1 MKFRDFTLFLLLAFT
16 MMSVRAAGEVNVMD
30 YAVGMDL
37 QETKIPDCL
46 RGKEYLSLCNQY
58 ENAAGDS
65 CSGVVKADAVMG
77 LEGKLFDVAVPS
89 DRYGCYTPLRE
100 LSWMPVPIMVAG
112 FIAKGQ
118 KKYFREAR
126 QNLQPEFHHRFDDQL
141 QFGGIALST
150 GLKLAG
156 VEGRSAW
163 GRYLASAG
171 LSYAA
176 MALMVNVV
184 KYSAHEMRPDGST
197 ANSFPSGHTA
207 TAFVGATV
215 LHKEYGLTRSPW
227 YSVAGYAMATTTGVM
242 RSLNNRHWISDILV
256 GAGIG
261 ILSTDLGYML
271 GDVMFKKRGI
281 VREEREGLN
290 DVRRN
295 PSFFS
300 ISMGASFTDDVPF
313 DMTTLSDSYA
323 ETGDVAVEGASL
335 RVGTATNVQ
344 AELGYFPF
352 KSFPYIGVG
361 TRFRISTAPVRANG
375 MKVYEDDGTLLNNPQ
390 VDITDQ
396 MAIFSEDFGLYFN
409 YPLSKRFAL
418 GAKALAGW
426 QQHGDVRLYAKAW
439 DENIRAAYLA
449 SNPSCTP
456 DELDEHSYTNGDQI
470 RIMKDSNFKW
480 GAGISLTYA
489 YRNGIAWKAFIDYD
503 WAKTDFNGQYYSD
516 RAYTQ
521 GAMSDE
527 DYETFLDGEFEKRTR
542 PFSFRKVMNTL
553 SIGASMSIK
562 F

>member
-176 MALMVNVV
+176 MALMVNLV

-323 ETGDVAVEGASL
+323 ETGNVAVEGASL

-418 GAKALAGW
+418 GAKVLAGW

-439 DENIRAAYLA
+439 DENIRAAYIA

-489 YRNGIAWKAFIDYD
+489 YRNGIAWKAFVDYD

-527 DYETFLDGEFEKRTR
+527 EYETFLDGEFEKRTR

-553 SIGASMSIK
+553 SIGASMSIM

>member
-46 RGKEYLSLCNQY
+46 RGKEYLSLCNLH
-58 ENAAGDS
+58 EDAAGNL
-65 CSGVVKADAVMG
+65 CRGMVDAGAVTG
-77 LEGKLFDVAVPS
+77 LEGNLSCVAVS
-89 DRYGCYTPLRE
+89 SEKYGSYTPLRE

-176 MALMVNVV
+176 MALIVNVV

-418 GAKALAGW
+418 GAKVLAGW

-489 YRNGIAWKAFIDYD
+489 YRNGIAWKAFVDYD

-527 DYETFLDGEFEKRTR
+527 EYETFLDGEFEKRTR

-553 SIGASMSIK
+553 SIGASMSIM

>member
-1 MKFRDFTLFLLLAFT
+1 MRLREFTLFLLLTFT
-16 MMSVRAAGEVNVMD
+16 MMAGRAAGEVNIMD

-37 QETKIPDCL
+37 QETKVPACL
-46 RGKEYLSLCNQY
+46 QGKEYLSLCNQY

-418 GAKALAGW
+418 GAKVLAGW

-439 DENIRAAYLA
+439 DENIRAAYIA

-489 YRNGIAWKAFIDYD
+489 YRNGIAWKAFVDYD

-553 SIGASMSIK
+553 SIGASMSIM

>member
-1 MKFRDFTLFLLLAFT
+1 MRLREFTLFLLLTFT
-16 MMSVRAAGEVNVMD
+16 MMAGRAAGEVNIMD

-37 QETKIPDCL
+37 QETKVPACL
-46 RGKEYLSLCNQY
+46 QGKEYLSLCNLH
-58 ENAAGDS
+58 EDAAGNL
-65 CSGVVKADAVMG
+65 CRGMVDAGAVTG
-77 LEGKLFDVAVPS
+77 LEGNLSCVAVS
-89 DRYGCYTPLRE
+89 SEKYGSYTPLRE

-527 DYETFLDGEFEKRTR
+527 EYETFLDGEFEKRTR

-553 SIGASMSIK
+553 SIGASMSIM

>member
-1 MKFRDFTLFLLLAFT
+1 MRLREFTLFLLLTFT
-16 MMSVRAAGEVNVMD
+16 MMAGRAAGEVNIMD

-37 QETKIPDCL
+37 QETKVPACL
-46 RGKEYLSLCNQY
+46 QGKEYLSLCNLH
-58 ENAAGDS
+58 EDAAGNL
-65 CSGVVKADAVMG
+65 CRGMVDAGAVTG
-77 LEGKLFDVAVPS
+77 LEGNLSCVAVS
-89 DRYGCYTPLRE
+89 SEKYGSYTPLRE

-261 ILSTDLGYML
+261 ILSTDIGYML

-418 GAKALAGW
+418 GAKVLAGW

-439 DENIRAAYLA
+439 DENIRTAYLA

-489 YRNGIAWKAFIDYD
+489 YRNGIAWKAFVDYD

-553 SIGASMSIK
+553 SIGASMSIM